1 MSISVKIRVP
11 MSTQYLSEEKLAEL
25 RDELRALK
33 EEKIPTIAKRIDE
46 ARQMGDL
53 SENAEYHSA
62 RDEMA
67 WAQSRVQELGGILDN
82 AEVISTTGGGSGI
95 VDIGSTVVVR
105 LNKTTKE
112 FTIVGAQ
119 EADPLSG
126 KISNESPLGKAF
138 LGKQKGDTVEVH
150 VPAGVQEYEIVEVR

>member
-1 MSISVKIRVP
+1 MS
-11 MSTQYLSEEKLAEL
+11 MSTQYVSEDKLAEL
-25 RDELRALK
+25 REEMRLLK

-67 WAQSRVQELGGILDN
+67 WAQSRMQELGSILDN
-82 AEVISTTGGGSGI
+82 AEVISATAGGSDI

-105 LNKTTKE
+105 VNKSTKE

-119 EADPLSG
+119 EADPLAG

-138 LGKQKGDTVEVH
+138 LGKRKGDTVEVH
-150 VPAGVQEYEIVEVR
+150 VPAGVQEYE

>member
-1 MSISVKIRVP
+1 
-11 MSTQYLSEEKLAEL
+11 MSTQYVSEDKLAEL
-25 RDELRALK
+25 REELRLLK
-33 EEKIPTIAKRIDE
+33 EEKIPAIAKRIDE

-67 WAQSRVQELGGILDN
+67 WAQSRVQELEAILDN
-82 AEVISTTGGGSGI
+82 AEIISATAGGSDI

-105 LNKTTKE
+105 VNKSMKE

-119 EADPLSG
+119 EADPLAG

-138 LGKQKGDTVEVH
+138 LGKRKGDTVEVH